1 MSISKTYNLNKY
13 TTVEKG
19 KVDKINFYLQAAM
32 LEKDTYRKNNSL
44 HVTFELK
51 KEKEDKLYD
60 MHIFLIKNKDILY
73 RSYSLYLKEIDEYYY
88 AILKNKSD
96 IKHAEVLPKNTIN
109 FNELDFNTFKK
120 LLSNEEEFTN
130 MISELTKALKEY
142 QEEINDEKEVALTI
156 DIPTPTNYYHNVV
169 GNTIIKIEEIIANE
183 EEQDIIDKIL
193 NQAKKKFE
201 VVLSNDYDRKLAL
214 LNLQAYNLYQ
224 SRSVN
229 LKPQDILKDSE
240 LKTDTNKEEL
250 TTKELFNTLDDF
262 IKDEEL
268 SEDNIISERIHYI
281 LSEKP
286 RLKEMTNY
294 LRIILS
300 SNDYINAKRRVRAVS
315 EFELKELLIKSLV
328 DETYLPLPRNEVLI
342 YHLNEE
348 KIDFLCII
356 SLDLIEKLFNTYKL
370 NSVDENEKAC
380 VMYNDIHKLLNDKN
394 ISNESHLTILIELIT
409 IMYLYYYRNINSK
422 TLLFNKGEYIINLD
436 YYKGDYDI
444 KIVNKNNKKVFGKL
458 IKITDEMTST
468 IKESLDKGE
477 KYFTECINSIIYNN
491 FNKAIVNQS
500 LNIEIKSLTHKGIK
514 FILRRPVKEN
524 IFECNFPIDVM
535 LMLLISPNKPRAT
548 SPKEEKEIVDN
559 NYKYNIPVND
569 YEYIV
574 RKADTISKIMENS
587 PINNKTYKDIVKY
600 YDKFKAA
607 KEDKKTEILLK
618 LAELF
623 KIEITDIKSDDN
635 E

>member
-1 MSISKTYNLNKY
+1 MSISRTYNLNKY

-32 LEKDTYRKNNSL
+32 LEKDTYKKNNSL

-120 LLSNEEEFTN
+120 LLSSEEEFTN
-130 MISELTKALKEY
+130 MIPELTNALKEY
-142 QEEINDEKEVALTI
+142 QEEINDKKEVALTI

-169 GNTIIKIEEIIANE
+169 GNTIISIEEIIANE
-183 EEQDIIDKIL
+183 EEQDITDKIL

-300 SNDYINAKRRVRAVS
+300 SNNYINDKRRVRAIS
-315 EFELKELLIKSLV
+315 EFDLKELLIKSLV

-342 YHLNEE
+342 YHLNEDI
-348 KIDFLCII
+348 IDFLCII

-370 NSVDENEKAC
+370 NYVDENEKAC
-380 VMYNDIHKLLNDKN
+380 VMYNDIQKLLNNKN
-394 ISNESHLTILIELIT
+394 ISRESHLTILIELIT

-458 IKITDEMTST
+458 IKITDEMTSN

-514 FILRRPVKEN
+514 YILRRAVKEN

-548 SPKEEKEIVDN
+548 SPKEEIEIVDN
-559 NYKYNIPVND
+559 NYKYNIPIND

-607 KEDKKTEILLK
+607 KEEKKTEILLK